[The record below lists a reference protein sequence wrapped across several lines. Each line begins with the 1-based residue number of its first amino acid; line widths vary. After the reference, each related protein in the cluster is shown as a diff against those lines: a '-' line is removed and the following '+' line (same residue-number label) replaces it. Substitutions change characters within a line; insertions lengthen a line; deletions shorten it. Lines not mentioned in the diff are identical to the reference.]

1 MWPEITLAQDLRYS
15 IMKSPHSSRPRSTV
29 LRCLVQTERLKRAS
43 AHKPVLFGEWLRL
56 IPRKELQENT
66 SGRAILAVEE
76 ARALQGGWGG
86 AAFHSSGK
94 TLWKQE
100 HPHWNSSRIHVHR
113 SEKGQGRQVAGL
125 GVQRWTSLGKIIR
138 VQFLLH
144 TSCPEFPSKIVLFY
158 KPRLRH
164 FKASMKHLAWLDI
177 MSSLPETKAI
187 WDRGPFNLVTPGLV

>member
-1 MWPEITLAQDLRYS
+1 
-15 IMKSPHSSRPRSTV
+15 MKSPHSSRPRSTV
-29 LRCLVQTERLKRAS
+29 LRCLVQKELLKRAS

-66 SGRAILAVEE
+66 SGRAVLAQVRTLEE

-86 AAFHSSGK
+86 GADFHSSGK
-94 TLWKQE
+94 SLWKQE

-113 SEKGQGRQVAGL
+113 SEKEQHIAGHD
-125 GVQRWTSLGKIIR
+125 VQRWTSLGKIIS

-144 TSCPEFPSKIVLFY
+144 TSCPGFPSKIVLFY
-158 KPRLRH
+158 KPHLRH

-177 MSSLPETKAI
+177 MNSLPETKAI
-187 WDRGPFNLVTPGLV
+187 WDRGHFNLVTPGLVWFGSLL